1 MADLLEYNHALARN
15 ELVDV
20 DPNMWDNWLWYLD
33 AREELNSKCLLN
45 EFHLTGLIIC
55 RMSAM
60 QVQVQRDKNSLCGC
74 MYEHMRCDTASVIG
88 CFALDDKQ
96 YAHLSMREIKNH
108 VVQTQ
113 MHMYDMCRM
122 SSNEKTHQHVAALF
136 TRLGQLLL
144 YSASE
149 EEVMYDDLDG
159 LQPGPTDTTK
169 SRIFT
174 ESTVRWYMNV
184 FYILF
189 RCLHIYRVAK
199 HPIPR
204 SNVPDLQIFHVEATL
219 DYFYEHTM
227 RWDLPPGAVLC
238 YQHEFV
244 GMFNSISQVVY
255 YNYPDYERRM
265 QLEWGLIATG
275 DHAIYSLAPVLSL
288 YPDIEIIYE
297 EEPLQCVPGTEGLK
311 TSSTKWRL
319 LLTPGFLYLISPIGE
334 VFHHLNICELLKTIP
349 NTAEL

>member
-1 MADLLEYNHALARN
+1 MASLLEYNSAMARN
-15 ELVDV
+15 ELLDV
-20 DPNMWDNWLWYLD
+20 HPDMWDNWLWYVD
-33 AREELNSKCLLN
+33 CREELTSKCLLN
-45 EFHLTGLIIC
+45 EFHLTGLIVC

-60 QVQVQRDKNSLCGC
+60 QTQTHPDQKSLCGC
-74 MYEHMRCDTASVIG
+74 ISESMHLDTASLIG
-88 CFALDDKQ
+88 CFALDHKR
-96 YAHLSMREIKNH
+96 YVNMSMREIKNH

-113 MHMYDMCRM
+113 MHMYDMCRIG
-122 SSNEKTHQHVAALF
+122 SNEKTHQHVAALF

-149 EEVMYDDLDG
+149 EDAMYDDLDG
-159 LQPGPTDTTK
+159 LQAGSTHSKK

-189 RCLHIYRVAK
+189 RNLHVYRVAK

-204 SNVPDLQIFHVEATL
+204 SKTPDLQIFHIEATL
-219 DYFYEHTM
+219 DDFYVHTM

-255 YNYPDYERRM
+255 YNYPEYERRM
-265 QLEWGLIATG
+265 QLESGLVATG
-275 DHAIYSLAPVLSL
+275 DHSIYSLAPILSL
-288 YPDIEIIYE
+288 YPDVEIIYE
-297 EEPLQCVPGTEGLK
+297 EEPLCCVPGIEGLQ

-334 VFHHLNICELLKTIP
+334 VFYHPNLCKLMETVP
-349 NTAEL
+349 NTTEL